1 MQMTLAYVF
10 YYYLCA
16 QGTQE
21 PKNCSTVLFNNDKIA
36 EKKPAVRTVNT
47 QTLNSQSYKKY

>member
-47 QTLNSQSYKKY
+47 QTLNSVKL